1 MQDQMTPE
9 YKQWCPNPLKV
20 KIAQKKPHSSHDINY
35 HLSKRPPRAIKIRH
49 YMGKFDTDSLQL
61 HS

>member
-20 KIAQKKPHSSHDINY
+20 KIAQKTLIPAMILTTIYQNAH
-35 HLSKRPPRAIKIRH
+35 
-49 YMGKFDTDSLQL
+49 QEQ
-61 HS
+61 